1 MSDLEKKTEIEGKE
15 EKQGVKTLLINVEAA
30 KKSKNEE
37 EKEKIIEFDLD
48 RMQDV
53 LGTNILKFKVVKK
66 QEFYDMYSEKNRKK
80 RDAILVAR
88 TLVEPHI
95 LTEENREAF
104 KVNSNY
110 ELIQELFSEMEIS
123 TIANNIITR
132 TENLNLRD
140 DIKNS

>member
-1 MSDLEKKTEIEGKE
+1 MSKLDKKTETE

-30 KKSKNEE
+30 KKSKTEE
-37 EKEKIIEFDLD
+37 EKERIIEFSLD

-53 LGTNILKFKVVKK
+53 LGTDILKFKIVKK
-66 QEFYDMYSEKNRKK
+66 QDFYDMYSEKNRIK

-88 TLVEPHI
+88 TLVEPQI
-95 LTEENREAF
+95 LTEENRAAF

-123 TIANNIITR
+123 TIANNIVTR

-140 DIKNS
+140 DIKN